1 MKRGIFHGA
10 GEVGTAETPIPR
22 AGPGELL
29 IRVHAC
35 ALCGSDRGGWERGS
49 AVTPGHEAAGTVVGA
64 GPDTSVPEGS
74 FGAIFLVAY
83 CGDCGR
89 CRANSRGAC
98 VDKLAM
104 LGFDANGGFA
114 EFMVAPERCF
124 LPVDPALEADAAI
137 MLLDVVGTPMHA
149 LRRAGAL
156 DSPPAAAIVFG
167 AGPVGLGTI
176 LTLRAVGTATVVA
189 VDLAP
194 FRLDFARRLGAE
206 GVEGGSAAVSGVRAV
221 IPGGAELVIDAS
233 GHPAAQ
239 RQALD
244 VVAPG
249 GRLVLLGHAD
259 VPLAVS
265 PSRDLIHD
273 ERTVLGSEYFDPGE
287 FHDNQ
292 RLVLEGRLD
301 PCALITHRLRL
312 DSLDEACRVFFRG
325 ETGKVLVYPG
335 DAPRTR

>member
-1 MKRGIFHGA
+1 MRRGIFHGA
-10 GEVGTAETPIPR
+10 REVGTADTPIPQPGR
-22 AGPGELL
+22 GELL

-64 GPDTSVPEGS
+64 GPATSVREGS
-74 FGAIFLVAY
+74 FGAVFLVAY
-83 CGDCGR
+83 CGECGR
-89 CRANSRGAC
+89 CRAHSRGAC
-98 VDKLAM
+98 LNKRAM

-124 LPVDPALEADAAI
+124 LPVDPALHADAAI
-137 MLLDVVGTPMHA
+137 MLLDAVGTPMHA

-156 DSPPAAAIVFG
+156 DAPPAAAIVFG

-176 LTLRAVGTATVVA
+176 LALRAAGTATVVA
-189 VDLAP
+189 VDLAR

-206 GVEGGSAAVSGVRAV
+206 GVEGGSAAVGGVRAV
-221 IPGGAELVIDAS
+221 IPGGAELVIEAS
-233 GHPAAQ
+233 GHPTAQ

-249 GRLVLLGHAD
+249 GQLVLLGHAD
-259 VPLAVS
+259 VPLDVS

-287 FHDNQ
+287 FADNQ
-292 RLVLEGRLD
+292 RLVLDGSLR
-301 PCALITHRLRL
+301 PCVLITHRLPL
-312 DSLDEACRVFFRG
+312 EALDEACRLFFGG

-335 DAPRTR
+335 DVSMTS